1 VRRRNLSPW
10 AYWRLHLASVRDRD
24 PLPLDDLDA
33 SFGPWRERLRE
44 RLAALLGPMPDAV
57 PLDLEVVASED
68 CDGYR
73 RDTVVFDTE
82 AAMSVPAHLLVPH
95 DRTAPGTAVL
105 AVHGHGAGKSMVCGI
120 DGGDPARRAEI
131 DEQRGD
137 YAHRLA
143 RRGHVVLAPDLRG
156 FGERVDP
163 HPPDRYPCDWEL
175 VCATMAGVHP
185 LARNLWDLQRCLDV
199 LARHPLVDES
209 RLGAAGLSYGAT
221 TTLFLAATDTRVR
234 ACLVSGFLS
243 SWRAAHEVPW
253 NMCGSQVLAGQ
264 LGELEH
270 VDLGCLVAPRG
281 LAVETGTDDE
291 IFPLTAARASMAAL
305 GRVYAHLGAPDHVEH
320 DVFDGGHRWNGG
332 RALDALER
340 WL

>member
-10 AYWRLHLASVRDRD
+10 AYWRLHLETVHHRDRC
-24 PLPLDDLDA
+24 PLDDLGA
-33 SFGPWRERLRE
+33 SFGPWRDRTRA
-44 RLAALLGPMPDAV
+44 RLAALLGPAPDPV
-57 PLDLEVVASED
+57 PIDLEVVASEE

-82 AAMSVPAHLLVPH
+82 AAMSVPAHLLVPDH
-95 DRTAPGTAVL
+95 RTSPGTGVL

-120 DGGDPARRAEI
+120 DGGDAARRTEI
-131 DEQRGD
+131 DDQRGD

-143 RRGHVVLAPDLRG
+143 TRGHVVLAPDLRG

-175 VCATMAGVHP
+175 VCATMAGVNP
-185 LARNLWDLQRCLDV
+185 LARNLWDLQRSLDV
-199 LARHPLVDES
+199 LARHPLVDAS
-209 RLGAAGLSYGAT
+209 RLGAVGLSYGAT
-221 TTLFLAATDTRVR
+221 MTLFLAATDDRVR
-234 ACLVSGFLS
+234 GCVVSGYLS

-253 NMCGSQVLAGQ
+253 NMCGSQVLHGQ

-270 VDLGCLVAPRG
+270 VDLGALVAPRG
-281 LAVETGTDDE
+281 LAVETGTGDD
-291 IFPLTAARASMAAL
+291 IFPLAAARDAMDAL
-305 GRVYAHLGAPDHVEH
+305 GRVYAHLGSADHLVH
-320 DVFDGGHRWNGG
+320 DVFEGGHRWHGG
-332 RALDALER
+332 RAVDALER